1 MSLRIIRNFL
11 MLSVEQ
17 REGRSSS
24 TVKMPPRG
32 GIFTVH
38 THSHPLPFYPPHRR
52 ANTTWHTPPLPSSLN
67 PHPPSWSTPPPPP
80 HARAGV
86 CFLPAYT
93 GRQYKPGHNHRYS
106 GGKKLHIEMRE
117 KMSFKCITTKNI
129 DWKRIITI

>member
-1 MSLRIIRNFL
+1 
-11 MLSVEQ
+11 MLSLEQ

-24 TVKMPPRG
+24 RSKDAGAPRRG

-38 THSHPLPFYPPHRR
+38 THSHPLPFYPPPRR

-93 GRQYKPGHNHRYS
+93 GRQYGHNHHNS
-106 GGKKLHIEMRE
+106 GGKNRIRNARE
-117 KMSFKCITTKNI
+117 KMSFKCISTKNI